1 MNQNQR
7 KLLVFSLIAII
18 LVAYIAFTPV
28 TITGATTTGSNTA
41 EASTPYGESIG
52 ITIGSGST
60 TSGEASIINLAQVAS
75 WVASYSD
82 SDSQNVY
89 DVNGSY
95 KSQEQVTMSYSLSV
109 TYSSVTNIHATV
121 KVKAID
127 KGTPT
132 NYHEYVLANT
142 KSLSGASPISDNGQT
157 QPSISTHLTDIGGST
172 TSETVQYQIYCQV
185 TATGSVSGET
195 LTATVNYTPF
205 GTLEYTR
212 TSESSAAEVTPTV
225 SVASVIEYKASAID
239 NLVGLPEGWTIQL
252 VAITCVTVALALAVK
267 RRWR

>member
-1 MNQNQR
+1 MDQTKR
-7 KLLVFSLIAII
+7 KILVFSLIAI
-18 LVAYIAFTPV
+18 LVIGYIAFTPV
-28 TITGATTTGSNTA
+28 TIAGASASGSNTA

-52 ITIGSGST
+52 ITIGSGSS
-60 TSGEASIINLAQVAS
+60 TSASASIIDAAKAS
-75 WVASYSD
+75 WLASYSD
-82 SDSQNVY
+82 SESQNVY

-132 NYHEYVLANT
+132 NYHEYVLAND
-142 KSLSGASPISDNGQT
+142 KSLSGTSPISDNGQT

>member
-1 MNQNQR
+1 MDQAKR
-7 KLLVFSLIAII
+7 KILVFSLIAI
-18 LVAYIAFTPV
+18 LVIGYIAFTPV
-28 TITGATTTGSNTA
+28 TIAGASASGSNTA

-52 ITIGSGST
+52 ITIGSGSS
-60 TSGEASIINLAQVAS
+60 TSASASIIDAAKAS
-75 WVASYSD
+75 WLASYSD

-132 NYHEYVLANT
+132 NYHEYVLANA

-157 QPSISTHLTDIGGST
+157 QPSISAHLTDIGGST

-239 NLVGLPEGWTIQL
+239 NLVGLPDGWTIQL